1 MKLSFVNAIAAMC
14 EAVGADVD
22 DVDRGHRATT
32 GASATAFLRPGP
44 GLGRQLLPQGLAG
57 AASRSPPTHGY
68 DFTLMRGVIDV
79 NEEQRRRMVDKVRA
93 AAGRR
98 PGAGLRGVTVGV
110 LGLTFKAGTDDLR
123 DSPSVAIVQALL
135 AAGAT
140 VQAYDPTVE
149 SAPTGAKAA
158 ALRGITLV
166 GEPLAAADRRRRA
179 RHRSPNGRS
188 SPTSTWRRS
197 TGVMVANGDRP
208 PAVVDTRNLLDPTA
222 VRAAGLGY
230 EGVGR
235 VAS

>member
-1 MKLSFVNAIAAMC
+1 
-14 EAVGADVD
+14 
-22 DVDRGHRATT
+22 
-32 GASATAFLRPGP
+32 
-44 GLGRQLLPQGLAG
+44 
-57 AASRSPPTHGY
+57 
-68 DFTLMRGVIDV
+68 
-79 NEEQRRRMVDKVRA
+79 VRA
-93 AAGRR
+93 AAGRP

-135 AAGAT
+135 AAGAN

-149 SAPTGAKAA
+149 SPPTGAKAA
-158 ALRGITLV
+158 ALRGVTLAS
-166 GEPLAAADRRRRA
+166 EPLAAATDA
-179 RHRSPNGRS
+179 SVLVIATEWPEFADLDLEKV
-188 SPTSTWRRS
+188 

-208 PAVVDTRNLLDPTA
+208 PAVVDTRNQLDPTV